1 MIDLNK
7 VGERV
12 TDFRTQFSGVR
23 PKHLKSS
30 DAVTFKE
37 CAVSHSTMPFL
48 PSFLPS
54 CRISCYLVVEII
66 YGRDIFVASCIMS
79 AYFLPFSHLLV
90 CNHHAEPNEPSL
102 VPDPPTPV

>member
-37 CAVSHSTMPFL
+37 CAVSHPTMPLL
-48 PSFLPS
+48 PAVY
-54 CRISCYLVVEII
+54 RVI
-66 YGRDIFVASCIMS
+66 
-79 AYFLPFSHLLV
+79 
-90 CNHHAEPNEPSL
+90 
-102 VPDPPTPV
+102 

>member
-37 CAVSHSTMPFL
+37 CAVSHSTMPLL
-48 PSFLPS
+48 PAVYRVIKSWNCAWS
-54 CRISCYLVVEII
+54 R
-66 YGRDIFVASCIMS
+66 
-79 AYFLPFSHLLV
+79 
-90 CNHHAEPNEPSL
+90 
-102 VPDPPTPV
+102 